1 MDTQRTEE
9 MREAEDML
17 SLRDILDIFTVHWK
31 WFLLSAIVCL
41 ALGRVYLAMQPR
53 IYKRSAVMLVKDDG
67 TSGGRTGRSGTDA
80 LMQLNGVMMGSSVKN
95 EVYIIQ
101 SHQIMKE
108 VVRQLHL
115 DVTYGYKQR
124 LRYLNLYD
132 VKPFTAQ
139 FDSVETDH
147 PFRFTAKVAGDKVHV
162 YDVVTSQGEQVYDKF
177 IPMNKKVKTPFGPV
191 TFVADERYLKQFD
204 GKEIYISR
212 RSVDAAAVAY
222 GGRLNAGEVDK
233 ESTLVGITFTD
244 HNIARAEDILNAVL
258 EAYKRNIIIDK
269 NLIAKSTAEFIDERI
284 QIIAKDLSRVE
295 GELATYKQANRLTSL
310 KEDANA
316 FLQQSAA
323 ARQRSIQ
330 LESQVGVVQF
340 LLEDLKNN
348 ASGFRL
354 IPTLGGLTDA
364 GIQSQIMKYNDTML
378 DRNRLVESA
387 GEASVKVQ
395 QLEQAL
401 NQMRSAIISSTSAY
415 LSSLNVQLG
424 RAKQEEAG
432 LSSNLASVPQKEKD
446 IIDISR
452 QQNIKET
459 LYTYLL
465 NKREETAL
473 QLAITEA
480 NIRVIETPFGSN
492 TPISPRSK
500 VILLVA
506 LLIGVV
512 LPFAY
517 FYIRNLLN
525 MTVRGRKDIEEYTSI
540 PIVGEVPHRK
550 DSVSDAEIVVG
561 DQKTDP
567 INEAFRVTRFNLG
580 FINKDAKV
588 LMFTSTTSGEGKT
601 FVSRNFAVTLA
612 LSGKKVILVDADIR
626 KRTQSRLSGNR
637 HSHGLTSYLQGGVTD
652 IDQLIVHETTTCDV
666 DLLPAGA
673 TPPNPSELL
682 LSDRLERLIEEL
694 KKRYDFVVI
703 DSVPAQ
709 AVADA
714 GIVNRVADLT
724 VYVVRE
730 GKVDRRFL
738 PELERLYKEKK
749 FNHLCIL
756 LNDAHI
762 NKKQYGYGY
771 GSNSYGYGYGYGT
784 EHKHKSKHKS

>member
-1 MDTQRTEE
+1 MDNQNIDEV
-9 MREAEDML
+9 REQEDML
-17 SLRDILDIFTVHWK
+17 SLRDILDIFTSHWK
-31 WFLLSAIVCL
+31 WFVLSIIVCL
-41 ALGRVYLAMQPR
+41 VLGRLYLARQPR

-67 TSGGRTGRSGTDA
+67 TSGSRSRGGTDA
-80 LMQLNGVMMGSSVKN
+80 LMQLNGVMTGSSVKN

-124 LRYLNLYD
+124 LRHINLYD

-139 FDSVETDH
+139 FDSVETKF
-147 PFRFTAKVAGDKVHV
+147 PFRFRAKVSGNNVHI
-162 YDVVTSQGEQVYDKF
+162 YDVVTHNGEESYDKYA
-177 IPMNKKVKTPFGPV
+177 PMGKKVMTPFGAV
-191 TFVADERYLKQFD
+191 TFVADERYVKQFD
-204 GKEIYISR
+204 GEELTISR
-212 RSVDAAAVAY
+212 RPIEAAAVAY
-222 GGRLNAGEVDK
+222 GGSLSASEIDK
-233 ESTLVGITFTD
+233 ESTLVGITFVD
-244 HNIARAEDILNAVL
+244 HNIARATDILNAVL
-258 EAYKRNIIIDK
+258 DAYKRNIIIDK
-269 NLIAKSTAEFIDERI
+269 NLIAESTAQFIDERI

-295 GELATYKQANRLTSL
+295 GELASYKQANRLTSL
-310 KEDANA
+310 KDDANA

-348 ASGFRL
+348 AAGFRL

-364 GIQSQIMKYNDTML
+364 GIQSQIMKYNDLML
-378 DRNRLVESA
+378 ERNRLVESA
-387 GEASVKVQ
+387 GEASTKVQ
-395 QLEQAL
+395 QLEAAL
-401 NQMRSAIISSTSAY
+401 NQMRSAIIASTGAY

-432 LSSNLASVPQKEKD
+432 LSYNLSAVPQKEKD

-492 TPISPRSK
+492 APISPRSK

-506 LLIGVV
+506 LLIGIL
-512 LPFAY
+512 LPFAF
-517 FYIRNLLN
+517 FYIRDLLN
-525 MTVRGRKDIEEYTSI
+525 MTVRGRKDIEQFTSI
-540 PIVGEVPHRK
+540 PIVGEVPHNK
-550 DSVSDAEIVVG
+550 ESGDDSEIVVG

-588 LMFTSTTSGEGKT
+588 LMFTSTVAGEGKT
-601 FVSRNFAVTLA
+601 FISRNFAVTLA
-612 LSGKKVILVDADIR
+612 LSGKKVILIDADIR

-652 IDQLIVHETTTCDV
+652 LDQLIVHDNDQSGV

-682 LSDRLERLIEEL
+682 LSERLEQLIEEL
-694 KKRYDFVVI
+694 KLRYDYIVI

-714 GIVNRVADLT
+714 GIVNRVADT
-724 VYVVRE
+724 TIYVVRE

-738 PELERLYKEKK
+738 PELERMYREKK
-749 FNHLCIL
+749 FKHLSIL

-771 GSNSYGYGYGYGT
+771 GNYSYGYGYGYG
-784 EHKHKSKHKS
+784 EAKKKKKS